1 MRLSWL
7 LLALV
12 PLLAF
17 PAVGSAAPAPLRAPQ
32 LEAKQLS
39 PEAEH
44 ALLSSAQAAPPPTGP
59 ASGGSR
65 PKVVAEALRHLGTP
79 YRYGGGSP
87 SGFDCSGFIMY
98 VYAKVG
104 VELPH
109 NAAMQYGGGRSVK
122 RAALVPGDLV
132 FFNGLSHAGIYI
144 GRGRFVH
151 SPQTGDVVKVS
162 RLGEGWYR
170 ATYVGARRY

>member
-1 MRLSWL
+1 MRLGCLL

-17 PAVGSAAPAPLRAPQ
+17 PAAGSAVPAHLPAP
-32 LEAKQLS
+32 EAEAEQVA

-44 ALLSSAQAAPPPTGP
+44 ALLSAAQAAPPQAP
-59 ASGGSR
+59 AERGR
-65 PKVVAEALRHLGTP
+65 PRVVAEALRHLGTR

-109 NAAMQYGGGRSVK
+109 NAAMQYGGGRSVE

-151 SPQTGDVVKVS
+151 SPQSGDVVKVS

-170 ATYVGARRY
+170 STYVGARRY

>member
-1 MRLSWL
+1 MRLGCLL

-17 PAVGSAAPAPLRAPQ
+17 PAAGSAVPARLPAP
-32 LEAKQLS
+32 EAGAEQVA

-44 ALLSSAQAAPPPTGP
+44 ALLSAAQSAPPAP
-59 ASGGSR
+59 AERSR
-65 PKVVAEALRHLGTP
+65 PRVVAEALRHLGTP

-87 SGFDCSGFIMY
+87 SGFDCSGLIMY
-98 VYAKVG
+98 VYARVG

-109 NAAMQYGGGRSVK
+109 NAAVQYGGGRSVK

-132 FFNGLSHAGIYI
+132 FFNGLSHAGIYV